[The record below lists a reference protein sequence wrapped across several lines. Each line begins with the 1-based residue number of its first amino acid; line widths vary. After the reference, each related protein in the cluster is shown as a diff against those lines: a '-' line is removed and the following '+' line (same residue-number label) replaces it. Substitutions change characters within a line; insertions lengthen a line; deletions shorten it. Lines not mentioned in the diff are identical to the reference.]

1 MLRIPLKLGHRDN
14 YGKPEDVKQ
23 EQRFTRLH
31 TFLNPE
37 GDSLDNL
44 LKDNVFFCLKDSKVM
59 WELTTAGTDKK

>member
-1 MLRIPLKLGHRDN
+1 MLDKSRDLI
-14 YGKPEDVKQ
+14 
-23 EQRFTRLH
+23 TRLH

-59 WELTTAGTDKK
+59 CELTTAGTGEK